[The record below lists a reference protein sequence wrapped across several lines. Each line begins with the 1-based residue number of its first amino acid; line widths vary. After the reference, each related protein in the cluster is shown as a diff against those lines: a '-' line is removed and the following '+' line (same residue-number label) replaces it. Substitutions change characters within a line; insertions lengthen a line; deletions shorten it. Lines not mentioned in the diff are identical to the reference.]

1 MHLAQLRVAAQCGV
15 LGEAVR
21 DVDSEP
27 IGTALAPRTQDG
39 GELLH
44 HLRVGPVQVGLLG
57 QEQVAVVLAAAA
69 RVEGPGG
76 AAEVTDPVVRR
87 AAARARLGPQVVVA
101 ERAGGVGDGLPEPL
115 VLARSVVGHDVD
127 EQPQPE
133 LLGPRGQRVP
143 VVEGAQHRVDG
154 QVVGDV
160 VAVVEAWAGEE
171 GGEPHHVDA
180 QRREV
185 WQPLGDPGEIADTVA
200 VGVLEAPHVHLV
212 AHGAAPPI
220 GARQPRGDGRGA
232 SGAGCVA
239 RVCKRL
245 HCEDNTL
252 LRVLWHGDTAGV
264 EQQVANRGP
273 VLAAH
278 APPLGDGRARPREPL
293 SRR

>member
-1 MHLAQLRVAAQCGV
+1 M
-15 LGEAVR
+15 
-21 DVDSEP
+21 
-27 IGTALAPRTQDG
+27 
-39 GELLH
+39 
-44 HLRVGPVQVGLLG
+44 
-57 QEQVAVVLAAAA
+57 
-69 RVEGPGG
+69 
-76 AAEVTDPVVRR
+76 
-87 AAARARLGPQVVVA
+87 
-101 ERAGGVGDGLPEPL
+101 
-115 VLARSVVGHDVD
+115 
-127 EQPQPE
+127 
-133 LLGPRGQRVP
+133 P

-273 VLAAH
+273 VLAARMH
-278 APPLGDGRARPREPL
+278 RHWATVEHGLASLYPDDDGSLLAALREMVGAHVGRRPAALFVRDLAREADPGWFQGPDQIGYVCYADLFAGTLAGAADHLDYLRELGITYLHLMPLLRPRRRERRRLRRGRA
-293 SRR
+293 